1 MKAAQVLLLLIAFI
15 AASHLRR
22 DIAIRKG
29 RLASMQQDRQIADR
43 TQMPAVNS
51 STGYADERTGFKAM
65 KFQDR
70 FITKKKSSKN
80 Y

>member
-22 DIAIRKG
+22 DMAIRKG
-29 RLASMQQDRQIADR
+29 RMASMQQAGQIADR

-51 STGYADERTGFKAM
+51 STGYADEFTGFMAM
-65 KFQDR
+65 KFQER
-70 FITKKKSSKN
+70 FITKRKSSKN